1 MNKEWV
7 HLVATIFWGTF
18 GLAIG
23 SLAVISNTF
32 NIYVMVALIVAIT
45 GNSAHLVAMSYNKGS
60 LQVEASK

>member
-7 HLVATIFWGTF
+7 HLIATVFWGTF

-23 SLAVISNTF
+23 SLSVIYNTF
-32 NIYVMVALIVAIT
+32 SVYVMVALITAIV
-45 GNSAHLVAMSYNKGS
+45 GNSTHLVAMSYSKGS

>member
-7 HLVATIFWGTF
+7 HLLATVFWGTF

-23 SLAVISNTF
+23 SLSVIHNTF
-32 NIYVMVALIVAIT
+32 NIYVMVSLITAIV

-60 LQVEASK
+60 LNVQAEK

>member
-7 HLVATIFWGTF
+7 HLLATVFWGTF

-23 SLAVISNTF
+23 SLAVIDNTF
-32 NIYVMVALIVAIT
+32 NIYVMVSLVTAIV

-60 LQVEASK
+60 LNVQAEK

>member
-7 HLVATIFWGTF
+7 HLIATVFWGTF

-23 SLAVISNTF
+23 SLSVIYNTF
-32 NIYVMVALIVAIT
+32 SVYVMVALITAIV
-45 GNSAHLVAMSYNKGS
+45 GNSTHLVAMSYSKGN

>member
-7 HLVATIFWGTF
+7 HLVATVFWGTF

-23 SLAVISNTF
+23 SLSVIYNTF

-45 GNSAHLVAMSYNKGS
+45 GNSAHLVAMSYSKGN

>member
-7 HLVATIFWGTF
+7 HLLATVFWGTF

-23 SLAVISNTF
+23 SLAVIDNTF
-32 NIYVMVALIVAIT
+32 NIYVMVSLITAIV

-60 LQVEASK
+60 LNVQAEK

>member
-7 HLVATIFWGTF
+7 HLLATVFWGTF

-23 SLAVISNTF
+23 SLAVVSNTF
-32 NIYVMVALIVAIT
+32 NLYVMVSLITAIV
-45 GNSAHLVAMSYNKGS
+45 GNSTHLVAMSYSKGS